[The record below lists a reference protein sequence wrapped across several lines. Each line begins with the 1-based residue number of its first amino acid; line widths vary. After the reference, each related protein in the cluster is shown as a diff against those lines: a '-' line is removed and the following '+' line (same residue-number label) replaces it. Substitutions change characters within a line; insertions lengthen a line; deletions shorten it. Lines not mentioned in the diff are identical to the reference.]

1 MEYNRNGLVNNS
13 NNMMFNGGSAFAY
26 ILIGI
31 TTFILAVATINEN
44 DEPVISTILAGAQ
57 IGGDEKSGSNEKSG
71 GNEKEKI
78 GGNKKS
84 KKIEGNEMDYQE
96 ETSKNRR
103 NKTKRN
109 SQAHYY

>member
-44 DEPVISTILAGAQ
+44 DEPVISTILTGSQ
-57 IGGDEKSGSNEKSG
+57 IGGNEKSGS
-71 GNEKEKI
+71 KEKI
-78 GGNKKS
+78 

>member
-31 TTFILAVATINEN
+31 TTFILAVATINESV
-44 DEPVISTILAGAQ
+44 EPVISTILTGAQ
-57 IGGDEKSGSNEKSG
+57 LGGDEKSSSS
-71 GNEKEKI
+71 
-78 GGNKKS
+78 KKS
-84 KKIEGNEMDYQE
+84 KKIEGNEMDYPDE
-96 ETSKNRR
+96 LSKNRR

-109 SQAHYY
+109 LQVQNY